1 MNRKY
6 NKSNANS
13 KKTKA
18 DQITVTFRTCGNT
31 GNMNAAKVTLLLA
44 FTPTSAGLGTQFA
57 SLANYIAMYELFRIE
72 SSTFRVMPRP
82 LVTGVL
88 PPWIIGYVPFGGNAP
103 TDFTSFENY
112 KQSTLTPGYQI
123 GAAFADAYPTKSN
136 MATLQ
141 LSRADFTILEG
152 GGPDGSFI
160 ATNSIGTQTNLGSV
174 YAATGVNSAAV
185 AQTFDTQLDI
195 TCTFRDLYDPTA
207 LLQRLREEVGLHTDA
222 LVTPSGE
229 ESLDDRVKRLL
240 KEASTLKGT

>member
-141 LSRADFTILEG
+141 LSRADLQSWKE
-152 GGPDGSFI
+152 
-160 ATNSIGTQTNLGSV
+160 V
-174 YAATGVNSAAV
+174 
-185 AQTFDTQLDI
+185 
-195 TCTFRDLYDPTA
+195 DPMVR
-207 LLQRLREEVGLHTDA
+207 LLQRTVLEHKQISAQFMPRPV
-222 LVTPSGE
+222 SI
-229 ESLDDRVKRLL
+229 LL
-240 KEASTLKGT
+240 L